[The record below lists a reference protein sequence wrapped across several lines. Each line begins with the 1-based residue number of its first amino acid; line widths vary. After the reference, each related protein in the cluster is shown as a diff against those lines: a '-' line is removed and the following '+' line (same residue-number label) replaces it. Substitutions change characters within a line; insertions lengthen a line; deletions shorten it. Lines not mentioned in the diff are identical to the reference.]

1 MRVRLCFVLLLVF
14 VSSAIAQRP
23 PIGLQMGTFGKQLR
37 ADLPGTLKKMKELG
51 ITEVEGGGAFGMD
64 VEAYK
69 KLLKDNNIKVIAIG
83 ANFDSLQYN
92 PRKYVQLAKQLD
104 AEQVV
109 CYWIPHT
116 GDDFT
121 IEEAKKGITVF
132 NSAGEV
138 LAKEGLSF
146 VYHAHG
152 YEFRP
157 HGDGTLFDYMAQNM
171 DPKYAN
177 FQMDVFW
184 IKQSGTD
191 PVALLRK
198 YPTRFKSMHLKDR
211 LKGMPDSNNGR
222 ADVEKANVVL
232 GTGDVN
238 IEAVMKEGVKLGIRH
253 YFIEDESSRSW
264 EQVPESIQFLKSI
277 KY

>member
-1 MRVRLCFVLLLVF
+1 MKIRLTLAALVALISF
-14 VSSAIAQRP
+14 AAAQP

-37 ADLPGTLKKMKELG
+37 ADLPGTLQRMKKLG

-64 VEAYK
+64 ADAYK
-69 KLLKDNNIKVIAIG
+69 KLLHENNIKVVAIG
-83 ANFDSLQYN
+83 ANFDSLQRN
-92 PRKYVQLAKQLD
+92 PSKYVKLAKQLD

-109 CYWIPHT
+109 CYWIPHN

-121 IEEAKKGITVF
+121 FEDAKKGVSVF
-132 NSAGEV
+132 NAAGEV
-138 LAKEGLSF
+138 LARDGLMLC
-146 VYHAHG
+146 YHAHG

-157 HGDGTLFDYMAQNM
+157 HETGTLFDYMAQNM
-171 DPKYAN
+171 DPRFAN

-191 PVALLRK
+191 PVSLLKK

-264 EQVPESIQFLKSI
+264 DQVPQSIEFLKKI